1 MEKYCCH
8 NCGRDSNDKFVVS
21 IGEVFCVSEGDQQD
35 YALYLLLHDGVQLS
49 GDPKDYTGA
58 YQFIGEAM
66 IALRDPH
73 IAAGAGGDDPD
84 ELISLTELELPGDD
98 EEDTEDDE
106 NYAGAD
112 EYGDSDIDYSGS
124 LKRYQDILK
133 SADTH
138 DLRRMIGYR
147 MDIEHPESPECLRY
161 VWAVTLISELGTLI
175 RGGNQLLSYMLSVD
189 LYGLADIR
197 GMGWADIDLKQC
209 LDQNIHNR
217 VYQIL
222 RPLTE
227 KNKLEQ
233 DSLAAENVIDSMRC
247 VRTASL
253 QFTHPVLQEQCSPEM
268 MPGRHREGSDQNNEF
283 LVGLYFGQ
291 KSIYKRICPHCG
303 AQIASRLGLYPQKI
317 ISFVGSPSTAKTN
330 IISAMHVVLRHDDG
344 AKIQGLNC
352 AFGVQDPDYAFY
364 DNAYHAT
371 LKYLATKKTN
381 RTEFPALTLS
391 LNYDGVTALY
401 TFVDVPGEYFEAK
414 DTATALN
421 QANMQHMAIMKQS
434 DVICLVVAGEQ
445 LRPELQDELLDSA
458 ADVPEPTRHEYASTH
473 PKRLESIIE
482 RVKMFR
488 TNVLGNQDVPVCL
501 VVSKPDAL
509 EPRED
514 DYVIINDGTA
524 EGEQR
529 FWKTGSR
536 TQNRIE
542 MEAVRKLFG
551 MLRENADTLFQ
562 QGTPLA
568 NMYSLTVIQGLTHRF
583 ISAIHEKAD
592 FLNRLFDAMTMNG
605 DWTHIP
611 VFMVS
616 PFGFYAIE
624 DVWKMEPEERL
635 DAFRNGQE
643 LVRLLSEEELVRL
656 SQIPKE
662 DLPEQTELTGSAEDM
677 PETVRFFT
685 DERDT
690 ARYLVWKLYQGG
702 SADLKQM
709 DIAQLQKILTVEEQ
723 RLFLNL
729 PAEALQAAELNVRSL
744 LAQKPDSTLM
754 DILTGNTD
762 AGSYLLVKSGMR
774 RDDLERI
781 LEREYIEKHR
791 GTRRLGVGHL
801 LVWLLVYTGLIRP
814 TFMAGNAEMR
824 HEDEAVSSFL
834 QNNCGVFRRAL
845 FLDELRDITNAA
857 KEYYINR
864 ESMRELDRQLS
875 EASEEFRN
883 RESQLR
889 TPHIKLKEKHTLKKQ
904 LSDLEAKRNSLQET
918 QEKYRQQNTE
928 IERYFAQRYGKYG
941 AWRFV

>member
-8 NCGRDSNDKFVVS
+8 NCGRDSNDRFVVS
-21 IGEVFCVSEGDQQD
+21 IGEVFCVSAGDQQD
-35 YALYLLLHDGVQLS
+35 YALYLLLHEGVQLS
-49 GDPKDYTGA
+49 DDPKDYTGA
-58 YQFIGEAM
+58 YQFIGEAILAM
-66 IALRDPH
+66 REPH
-73 IAAGAGGDDPD
+73 SAAGAGDDDPD
-84 ELISLTELELPGDD
+84 EMISLTELELPGDD
-98 EEDTEDDE
+98 DDASDDDE
-106 NYAGAD
+106 NYPGAE
-112 EYGDSDIDYSGS
+112 EYGDPDIDYSAS

-133 SADTH
+133 SADCR
-138 DLRRMIGYR
+138 DLRRMIGYI
-147 MDIEHPESPECLRY
+147 MDPEHPESTECLRY
-161 VWAVTLISELGTLI
+161 VWAVTLLSELGGLI

-189 LYGLADIR
+189 IYGMEHIR
-197 GMGWADIDLKQC
+197 GMEWANIDLRSC
-209 LDQNIHNR
+209 LDQSIHNR

-227 KNKLEQ
+227 KSKLEQ

-253 QFTHPVLQEQCSPEM
+253 QFTHPVLLEQCSPEM
-268 MPGRHREGSDQNNEF
+268 MPGRNREGSDENNEF

-317 ISFVGSPSTAKTN
+317 FSFVGSPSTAKTN

-344 AKIQGLNC
+344 TRIKGLNC

-391 LNYDGVTALY
+391 LTYEGVTSLY

-414 DTATALN
+414 DTATALS

-445 LRPELQDELLDSA
+445 LRPEAADELLETAEIPDT
-458 ADVPEPTRHEYASTH
+458 TRHEFASTQ

-514 DYVIINDGTA
+514 DYVIVNDGTPA
-524 EGEQR
+524 GEQR

-536 TQNRIE
+536 TKDRIE
-542 MEAVRKLFG
+542 MEAVRKLYG

-583 ISAIHEKAD
+583 IGAIHEKAD

-624 DVWKMEPEERL
+624 DVWKMTEEERL
-635 DAFRNGQE
+635 DAFRTEQE
-643 LVRLLSEEELVRL
+643 IADRLTEEEIGRL
-656 SQIPKE
+656 ARIPKE
-662 DLPEQTELTGSAEDM
+662 DLPEQTYMIGNIQE
-677 PETVRFFT
+677 PVRFISSEQ
-685 DERDT
+685 DV
-690 ARYLVWKLYQGG
+690 AKYLAWKLHNAG
-702 SADLKQM
+702 ADLKQM
-709 DIAQLQKILTVEEQ
+709 NITQLQEILTVEEQ
-723 RLFLNL
+723 RLLLDL
-729 PAEALQAAELNVRSL
+729 PPEPLKAAEDSIRQQ
-744 LAQKPDSTLM
+744 LAQGSKLTLIDM
-754 DILTGNTD
+754 MPNNND
-762 AGSYLLVKSGMR
+762 AGAYLLVKCGMQ

-781 LEREYIEKHR
+781 LEREYIEKHM

-814 TFMAGNAEMR
+814 TFMTGNAEMR
-824 HEDEAVSSFL
+824 SEDEAVSNFL
-834 QNNCGVFRRAL
+834 QRNCGVFRRAL
-845 FLDELRDITNAA
+845 FLDELGDITAAA
-857 KEYYINR
+857 KAYYSNK
-864 ESMRELDRQLS
+864 ESIRSLQQQIS
-875 EASEEFRN
+875 ETTEDFRN
-883 RESQLR
+883 KESQLR
-889 TPHIKLKEKHTLKKQ
+889 APGVRFKEKHALKK
-904 LSDLEAKRNSLQET
+904 LLDDLDDRKRGLHTEQERILQE
-918 QEKYRQQNTE
+918 NSD
-928 IERYFAQRYGKYG
+928 IERYFAQTYGHYG
-941 AWRFV
+941 TWRFV

>member
-21 IGEVFCVSEGDQQD
+21 IGEVFCVSAGDQQD
-35 YALYLLLHDGVQLS
+35 YAIYLLLHDGVQLS
-49 GDPKDYTGA
+49 SDPKDYTGA
-58 YQFIGEAM
+58 YQFIGEAL
-66 IALRDPH
+66 IALRDPKSLS
-73 IAAGAGGDDPD
+73 GESGDDPD
-84 ELISLTELELPGDD
+84 EMISLTELLLPGDD
-98 EEDTEDDE
+98 DEETEDEE
-106 NYAGAD
+106 NEAGSDDYGGETDYSASLKKYRDILRGAD
-112 EYGDSDIDYSGS
+112 C
-124 LKRYQDILK
+124 R
-133 SADTH
+133 

-147 MDIEHPESPECLRY
+147 MDIDRPDSPECLRY

-175 RGGNQLLSYMLSVD
+175 RSGNQLLSYMLSVD
-189 LYGLADIR
+189 LYGKSDIR
-197 GMGWADIDLKQC
+197 GMEWASIDLKAC

-233 DSLAAENVIDSMRC
+233 DSLAAENVIDSMCC

-253 QFTHPVLQEQCSPEM
+253 RFTDPVLRDQCSPEM
-268 MPGRHREGSDQNNEF
+268 MAGRNREGSDQNGEF

-344 AKIQGLNC
+344 AKIKDLSC

-391 LNYDGVTALY
+391 LTYEGITVLY

-445 LRPELQDELLDSA
+445 LIPDKHDELLESA
-458 ADVPEPTRHEYASTH
+458 DLPDTSRHEFASTH

-509 EPRED
+509 EPRAD
-514 DYVIINDGTA
+514 DYVIVNDGSA

-536 TQNRIE
+536 TKNRIE
-542 MEAVRKLFG
+542 MDAVRKLFG

-583 ISAIHEKAD
+583 IMAIHEKAD
-592 FLNRLFDAMTMNG
+592 FLNRLFDAMTRNG
-605 DWTHIP
+605 DWTNVP

-624 DVWKMEPEERL
+624 DVWKMETSERL
-635 DAFRNGQE
+635 DAFRSEQDLTRQLDEKE
-643 LVRLLSEEELVRL
+643 LIRL

-662 DLPEQTELTGSAEDM
+662 DLPELTELRREGGM
-677 PETVRFFT
+677 PETVSFFS
-685 DERDT
+685 DDRDI
-690 ARYLVWKLYQGG
+690 ARYLVWKTCRGGQGAEN
-702 SADLKQM
+702 AD
-709 DIAQLQKILTVEEQ
+709 QLRTILTEEEQ
-723 RLFLNL
+723 RKMLEL
-729 PAEALQAAELNVRSL
+729 PVEQLKDAEQSVKQQTAEGRELHLVDMFTNNNDAGRYL
-744 LAQKPDSTLM
+744 LAKC
-754 DILTGNTD
+754 
-762 AGSYLLVKSGMR
+762 GMQ
-774 RDDLERI
+774 RDGLERI
-781 LEREYIEKHR
+781 LERENIEKHR

-801 LVWLLVYTGLIRP
+801 LTWLLVYTGLIRP
-814 TFMAGNAEMR
+814 TFMPGNAEMR
-824 HEDEAVSSFL
+824 PEDEAVSRFL
-834 QNNCGVFRRAL
+834 QINCGVFRRAL
-845 FLDELRDITNAA
+845 FQDELRDIAEGV
-857 KEYYINR
+857 KVYYGNKTQAGSLEQQIR
-864 ESMRELDRQLS
+864 ETS
-875 EASEEFRN
+875 EDIQN
-883 RESQLR
+883 KDSQLHA
-889 TPHIKLKEKHTLKKQ
+889 PHIRLKERHTLKKQ
-904 LSDLEAKRNSLQET
+904 LDELETRKRELQAQ
-918 QEKYRQQNTE
+918 QERFRNENTIIEQQ
-928 IERYFAQRYGKYG
+928 FARKYGKYG
-941 AWRFV
+941 TWRFV

>member
-8 NCGRDSNDKFVVS
+8 NCGRDSNNRFVVS
-21 IGEVFCVSEGDQQD
+21 IGEVFCVSAGDQQD

-49 GDPKDYTGA
+49 PDPKDYQGA
-58 YQFIGEAM
+58 YRFIGEAM
-66 IALRDPH
+66 IALRHPESLS
-73 IAAGAGGDDPD
+73 AEEDDPD
-84 ELISLTELELPGDD
+84 EMISLTELMLPGDD
-98 EEDTEDDE
+98 EDDTEDEENEDE
-106 NYAGAD
+106 AESFSAG
-112 EYGDSDIDYSGS
+112 EIDYSGS
-124 LKRYQDILK
+124 LKKYQDILK
-133 SADTH
+133 GADCR
-138 DLRRMIGYR
+138 DLRRMINYR

-161 VWAVTLISELGTLI
+161 VWAVTLISELGALI
-175 RGGNQLLSYMLSVD
+175 RSGNQLLSYMLSVD

-197 GMGWADIDLKQC
+197 GMAWADIDLKAC
-209 LDQNIHNR
+209 LDQQIHNR

-227 KNKLEQ
+227 KSKLEQ

-253 QFTHPVLQEQCSPEM
+253 HFTEPVLREQCSPEM
-268 MPGRHREGSDQNNEF
+268 VSGRNREGSDSNNEF

-317 ISFVGSPSTAKTN
+317 VSFVGSPSTAKTN

-344 AKIQGLNC
+344 AKIKGLNC
-352 AFGVQDPDYAFY
+352 NFGVQDPDYAFY

-391 LNYDGVTALY
+391 LNYDGETALY

-445 LRPELQDELLDSA
+445 LRPDAVDEFSDPA
-458 ADVPEPTRHEYASTH
+458 EQPDTARHEYASTH

-488 TNVLGNQDVPVCL
+488 TNVLGNQKVPVFL

-509 EPRED
+509 EPRAD
-514 DYVIINDGTA
+514 DYVIINDGSA
-524 EGEQR
+524 DGEQR

-542 MEAVRKLFG
+542 MDAVRKLFG

-568 NMYSLTVIQGLTHRF
+568 NMYSLSVIQELTHRF
-583 ISAIHEKAD
+583 VMAIYEKAD
-592 FLNRLFDAMTMNG
+592 FLNRLFEAMTGNG
-605 DWTHIP
+605 GWKKIP

-624 DVWKMEPEERL
+624 DVWKMDAAERL
-635 DAFRNGQE
+635 DAFRAEPE
-643 LVRLLSEEELVRL
+643 LTRLLDEAELVRL

-662 DLPEQTELTGSAEDM
+662 DLPEQTGFRGAA
-677 PETVRFFT
+677 PETVRFFSE
-685 DERDT
+685 DRD
-690 ARYLVWKLYQGG
+690 AAMYLAWKLCAVENGAD
-702 SADLKQM
+702 SAEQLK
-709 DIAQLQKILTVEEQ
+709 DILTDEEQ
-723 RLFLNL
+723 RRMLEIPVELL
-729 PAEALQAAELNVRSL
+729 KEAEQRIREQTADGSARSL
-744 LAQKPDSTLM
+744 IDMFAN
-754 DILTGNTD
+754 NTD
-762 AGSYLLVKSGMR
+762 AGRYLLSKCGMQ
-774 RDDLERI
+774 RDGLERI

-801 LVWLLVYTGLIRP
+801 LLWLLVYTGLIRP
-814 TFMAGNAEMR
+814 TFMTGNAEMR
-824 HEDEAVSSFL
+824 IDDEAVSRFL
-834 QNNCGVFRRAL
+834 QVNCRVFRQAL
-845 FLDELRDITNAA
+845 SCAELADITEGV
-857 KEYYINR
+857 KVYYGNR
-864 ESMRELDRQLS
+864 RQACELEKQVRETT
-875 EASEEFRN
+875 EEIRN
-883 RESQLR
+883 KDSQLHA
-889 TPHIKLKEKHTLKKQ
+889 PHIWLKERHTLKKQ
-904 LSDLEAKRNSLQET
+904 LDGLTAHKQELQAEQDRLLHENSI
-918 QEKYRQQNTE
+918 
-928 IERYFAQRYGKYG
+928 IEEQFAQRYGQYG
-941 AWRFV
+941 TWKFI